1 MLKLFALNIV
11 WLVLHQV
18 WKTLL
23 TRKKNLSKKLKW
35 LLQLALVLKSMFVL
49 QLVYSIIETIF

>member
-1 MLKLFALNIV
+1 MLKLFVLNIV

-35 LLQLALVLKSMFVL
+35 LLLLALVLKSMFVL
-49 QLVYSIIETIF
+49 QLFYSIIETIF